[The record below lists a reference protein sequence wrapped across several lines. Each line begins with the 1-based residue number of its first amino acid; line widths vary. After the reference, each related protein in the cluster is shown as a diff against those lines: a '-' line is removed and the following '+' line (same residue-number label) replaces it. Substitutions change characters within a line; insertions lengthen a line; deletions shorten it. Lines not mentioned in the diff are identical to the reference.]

1 MKAKRA
7 KTKSTDIRSNVGT
20 SSLSFRKTLRGHAV
34 GPPRMRLMG
43 PREWARQS
51 NGRSPAPVKPDA
63 R

>member
-7 KTKSTDIRSNVGT
+7 KPKSTDIVSNVGV
-20 SSLSFRKTLRGHAV
+20 SGLSFRKTLRGHSV

-43 PREWARQS
+43 PRECAQQR
-51 NGRSPAPVKPDA
+51 NGRSLAAAKPDV